1 MQRRISVHH
10 LFVLVPILGM
20 VVAGSRAIQDSSFLW
35 HVRAGTHQLD
45 SGSVIRLDPFSFSAG
60 GEEWRTQS
68 WIVDL
73 GYGVLERLTDDLVW
87 VWPMLAL
94 IMGATLVMV
103 AAAVYRQVP
112 RPLNVAVVVFFVAWL
127 SLRNL
132 VPRPVLFSYLFLAA
146 LVLLLSERRL
156 RWATPLLLWVWAGVH
171 GSFVIGLGLI
181 LLEAVRQRSRPLWAS
196 LGLSVVAISVTAH
209 GLAIYGVLARFVENR
224 SALDLIQE
232 WAPPQITDLG
242 IAPYALVILGVVMAS
257 TAGKIDKRDLIVV
270 VPFLVFGLTSNRALF
285 PATIVLAPWA
295 ALALPPLRAPR
306 RNEAYLLNGALAV
319 SLVAVSLILGID
331 RNEST
336 PSEKNFPVA
345 AIESLGAGPLF
356 HGDEVGGYLIYETW
370 PERLVYTDDRAEL
383 HGRERFEDFI
393 KAFNGHEVWRE
404 VFARYGIEEVLIPVD
419 DTPLEQILM
428 GEGWV
433 EGYRDEDF
441 LVLKR
446 V

>member
-1 MQRRISVHH
+1 M
-10 LFVLVPILGM
+10 
-20 VVAGSRAIQDSSFLW
+20 
-35 HVRAGTHQLD
+35 
-45 SGSVIRLDPFSFSAG
+45 
-60 GEEWRTQS
+60 
-68 WIVDL
+68 
-73 GYGVLERLTDDLVW
+73 
-87 VWPMLAL
+87 
-94 IMGATLVMV
+94 
-103 AAAVYRQVP
+103 
-112 RPLNVAVVVFFVAWL
+112 
-127 SLRNL
+127 
-132 VPRPVLFSYLFLAA
+132 LFSYLFLAA
-146 LVLLLSERRL
+146 LVLLLSEKRL
-156 RWATPLLLWVWAGVH
+156 RWAIPLLLWVWAGVH

-181 LLEAVRQRSRPLWAS
+181 LLEAVRQRSRPLWGS

-232 WAPPQITDLG
+232 WAPPKITDLG
-242 IAPYALVILGVVMAS
+242 IAPYALVILGIVMAS
-257 TAGKIDKRDLIVV
+257 VAGKIDKRDLIVV
-270 VPFLVFGLTSNRALF
+270 IPFLVFGLTSNRALF

-319 SLVAVSLILGID
+319 SLVAVSIIIGID

-345 AIESLGAGPLF
+345 AVGSLGSGPVF

-393 KAFNGHEVWRE
+393 EAFNGHEVWRE
-404 VFARYGIEEVLIPVD
+404 VFARYGIEQVLIPVD

-446 V
+446 A